1 MIVTNAVTQ
10 LFPGSPQVWPYG
22 MYFMTPVLRWYNVT
36 PLGQ

>member
-10 LFPGSPQVWPYG
+10 LFPGSPRVWPLG
-22 MYFMTPVLRWYNVT
+22 MCFTTPVLRWYDVT